1 MVAPAVVLLLGDL
14 SGLQLGGLF
23 LPGTEHLVQPG
34 GVLVLPN
41 IDLQAD
47 LSVHLTDLEPIVIL
61 KGEQGV
67 HQPYIGV
74 YIRDRECMR
83 RDIQRLS
90 QSSCQV
96 CLSKSVYEQIEKDLA
111 AGAPV
116 EEYRALYLE
125 RLKNKYMR

>member
-1 MVAPAVVLLLGDL
+1 MQ
-14 SGLQLGGLF
+14 S
-23 LPGTEHLVQPG
+23 G
-34 GVLVLPN
+34 GVLILPH

-47 LSVHLTDLEPIVIL
+47 FSIRLADLEPVVVL
-61 KGEQGV
+61 QGKQGV
-67 HQPYIGV
+67 HEPYIGV

-83 RDIQRLS
+83 RDIQHLS

-96 CLSKSVYEQIEKDLA
+96 CLSKSGYEQIEKDLA